1 MVTPTWRHWTLLLYL
16 SLAWGLAF
24 MAIAIGLEVFLPVTI
39 VWARLS
45 LGAIVMLAV
54 MFLMGKRLPALGIWW
69 WRMLV
74 LATTGN
80 MLPFFLI
87 SWSEQSISSSE
98 AGLLMALMPITILVA
113 GHYFLEN
120 ERFTRLRLGG
130 VILGFGGVVLLVGGD
145 LMLGAQDRIAGQT
158 AAILATF
165 SYASNAIYAR
175 RLPTYDAVTVAAG
188 SLTLGA
194 VCLAGPV
201 FWLQD
206 WSAPTQNPQ
215 AWVAVGLLGV
225 FATGFATW
233 VYFTII
239 SEVGPGFLSTI
250 NYLIPGIAF
259 IAGIGFMAESS
270 AWPQWVALLLIL
282 LGVWL
287 IKPRGTHD

>member
-1 MVTPTWRHWTLLLYL
+1 MVTPTWRHWLLLLYL

-24 MAIAIGLEVFLPVTI
+24 MAIAMGLEAFLPLTI

-45 LGAIVMLAV
+45 LGAVVMWVVMLV
-54 MFLMGKRLPALGIWW
+54 MGRRLPAWGIWW

-74 LATTGN
+74 LAATGN

-98 AGLLMALMPITILVA
+98 AGLLMALMPITILIA
-113 GHYFLEN
+113 GHYFLDY

-130 VILGFGGVVLLVGGD
+130 VIFGFCGVVLLVGED
-145 LMLGAQDRIAGQT
+145 LMLGSQDRIAGQA

-175 RLPTYDAVTVAAG
+175 RLPAYDVVTVAAG

-194 VCLAGPV
+194 LCLTGPV
-201 FWLQD
+201 LWLQD
-206 WSAPTQNPQ
+206 WSAPAQNPE
-215 AWVAVGLLGV
+215 AWMAVALLGV

-233 VYFTII
+233 VYFTIV

-270 AWPQWVALLLIL
+270 GWTQWLALILIL

-287 IKPRGTHD
+287 IKPRERQG